1 MTKLNKNQ
9 VVRRYG
15 KALFEV
21 SCDQDNLVDIYNE
34 LLEIE
39 KIFIENTTLSTCLSS
54 KLLTNDQ
61 KKQLIKPLID
71 NASELINRFLN
82 LLLEYSRIEYL
93 KDIIDFFKDEYN
105 KKSGIVN
112 AKVTTV
118 VDLDDNQID
127 KIKKILSKKLSVKK
141 INLEQKCDPDIIG
154 GVVIKAN
161 DMLIDGSIKTKLNM
175 IKKILD

>member
-61 KKQLIKPLID
+61 KKQLIKPLLD
-71 NASELINRFLN
+71 NASELINSF
-82 LLLEYSRIEYL
+82 
-93 KDIIDFFKDEYN
+93 
-105 KKSGIVN
+105 
-112 AKVTTV
+112 
-118 VDLDDNQID
+118 
-127 KIKKILSKKLSVKK
+127 
-141 INLEQKCDPDIIG
+141 
-154 GVVIKAN
+154 
-161 DMLIDGSIKTKLNM
+161 
-175 IKKILD
+175 

>member
-1 MTKLNKNQ
+1 M
-9 VVRRYG
+9 
-15 KALFEV
+15 
-21 SCDQDNLVDIYNE
+21 
-34 LLEIE
+34 
-39 KIFIENTTLSTCLSS
+39 
-54 KLLTNDQ
+54 LTNDQ
-61 KKQLIKPLID
+61 KKQLIKPLLD

-127 KIKKILSKKLSVKK
+127 KIKKYYLKNYL
-141 INLEQKCDPDIIG
+141 LRR
-154 GVVIKAN
+154 
-161 DMLIDGSIKTKLNM
+161 LT
-175 IKKILD
+175 